1 MVLTTSK
8 VGPTPYYLPRVQPTL
23 AHARA
28 LFLSNTTPPS
38 STHTTPSSEVAKAA
52 ADKFKACIGGGAIL
66 SAEVM
71 LQIMADTERE
81 TEQKKLE
88 EQRRIAH
95 RVSQKPTWE
104 ALLVKAKAQH
114 LAEQETTLNNRGM
127 IPLAV
132 LKEWCKKLQL
142 VHSGTQT
149 EVANRLLSHLGIVG
163 ELIRYVVEENEE
175 DQ

>member
-1 MVLTTSK
+1 
-8 VGPTPYYLPRVQPTL
+8 
-23 AHARA
+23 
-28 LFLSNTTPPS
+28 
-38 STHTTPSSEVAKAA
+38 
-52 ADKFKACIGGGAIL
+52 
-66 SAEVM
+66 M
-71 LQIMADTERE
+71 LQIMVDTERE

-95 RVSQKPTWE
+95 PVSQKPTWE
-104 ALLVKAKAQH
+104 ALLVKAKSQH

-127 IPLAV
+127 IPFAV

-149 EVANRLLSHLGIVG
+149 EMANRLLSHLGIVG